1 MKKSCN
7 KQIVLTHML
16 VLLHKA
22 YLALFFIAYLYMQPL
37 LFPNFTFFLFFH
49 FYFISSVKL
58 LCVVSVDNR
67 CFPFASCS
75 EGKTSTIK
83 PVPALQ
89 NWSCPSWLPA

>member
-1 MKKSCN
+1 
-7 KQIVLTHML
+7 ML

-22 YLALFFIAYLYMQPL
+22 YLALFFYCLLIYAAPALPKLY
-37 LFPNFTFFLFFH
+37 FLSFFH
-49 FYFISSVKL
+49 FYVISSVKL

>member
-1 MKKSCN
+1 
-7 KQIVLTHML
+7 ML

-22 YLALFFIAYLYMQPL
+22 YLALFCIL
-37 LFPNFTFFLFFH
+37 LIYICSPCSSQILLSFFLY

-89 NWSCPSWLPA
+89 IWSCRSWLPA